1 MCSLK
6 DGETEDLTKEES
18 SLTGQSRNVICNVLS
33 DEMVVRIGIKS
44 GSSERPYLPKKR
56 KKEAQ

>member
-18 SLTGQSRNVICNVLS
+18 SVTGQSRNVICNILS

-44 GSSERPYLPKKR
+44 
-56 KKEAQ
+56 